1 MIIEITNNVI
11 ISFAFL
17 ITREIRVGDLMKYKK
32 SVFRTLSLITQ
43 LGISMIVPIFI
54 CVYLGN
60 YIDSKFNLHTF
71 IPLMVLGILAGFR
84 NCYILVKDANKDE
97 ED

>member
-1 MIIEITNNVI
+1 
-11 ISFAFL
+11 
-17 ITREIRVGDLMKYKK
+17 
-32 SVFRTLSLITQ
+32 
-43 LGISMIVPIFI
+43 MIVPIFV

-60 YIDSKFNLHTF
+60 YIDSKLNWHTF
-71 IPLMVLGILAGFR
+71 VPLLVLGILAGYR